1 MLGAGQEDRSYF
13 GVAPMRLTTAKI
25 QNTPPQKKT
34 ARLFDGRGLYLEIAP
49 TGSRWWRFKYR
60 FAGKEKRISLGVYPD
75 VGLKK
80 ARDRRDDMRKLVAD
94 GIDPSAARKQEKLM
108 ALDAALNTFEAVARE
123 WFEKY
128 SPNWEA
134 SYSKKL
140 LARLEANIFPWLG
153 HRPIR
158 DIKAP
163 ELLSVLRRVESRGV
177 LETAHRLMNYCGNI
191 YRYAVATGRAERD
204 ISADLRGALPPSTPR
219 HHASVTEP
227 RDVAALLRAI
237 DGYRGSNVTR
247 YALQLAPLVFVR
259 PGELRKAEWIE
270 IDLEAGEWRM
280 PAERMK
286 MKAKH
291 IVPLSMQAV
300 AILGALQPLTGKGR
314 YVFPGARS
322 LERCM
327 SENTVNGGLRRL
339 GWSGSEMT
347 GHGFRSMASTLL
359 NEQGWNRDAIE
370 RQLAHSERNSI
381 RAAYNPMFFLIEQ
394 DRFAES
400 AGSPDEIVCCVL
412 ARCRTARHVRR
423 RPCAAI
429 ASAAVHRSA
438 RLFPASAGT
447 NAAVP
452 ARRAALSRIP

>member
-1 MLGAGQEDRSYF
+1 MLGATGQEDRSYF
-13 GVAPMRLTTAKI
+13 GVAPMRLSTAKI
-25 QNTPPQKKT
+25 QNSPPQKKT
-34 ARLFDGRGLYLEIAP
+34 VRLFDGRGLYLEIAP

-80 ARDRRDDMRKLVAD
+80 ARDRRDEMRRLVAD

-123 WFEKY
+123 WFEKH

-191 YRYAVATGRAERD
+191 YRYAVATGRTERD
-204 ISADLRGALPPSTPR
+204 ISADLRGALPPSTPW

-227 RDVAALLRAI
+227 EGVAALLRAI

-270 IDLEAGEWRM
+270 IDLEAGEWRI

-291 IVPLSMQAV
+291 IVPLSIQAV
-300 AILGALQPLTGKGR
+300 AILRALQPLTGKGR

-322 LERCM
+322 RERCM

-339 GWSGSEMT
+339 GWSSSEMT

-381 RAAYNPMFFLIEQ
+381 RAAYNY
-394 DRFAES
+394 AEHL
-400 AGSPDEIVCCVL
+400 PE
-412 ARCRTARHVRR
+412 RR
-423 RPCAAI
+423 RMMQAWSEYLDTLKRRPD
-429 ASAAVHRSA
+429 ASGV
-438 RLFPASAGT
+438 
-447 NAAVP
+447 
-452 ARRAALSRIP
+452 RAAA

>member
-1 MLGAGQEDRSYF
+1 MSIDRTALLGATGQEDRLYF
-13 GVAPMRLTTAKI
+13 GVAPMWLTTAKI

-34 ARLFDGRGLYLEIAP
+34 VRLFDGRGLYLEIAP

-80 ARDRRDDMRKLVAD
+80 ARDRRDEMRKLVAD

-108 ALDAALNTFEAVARE
+108 ALDAALNTFEAIARE
-123 WFEKY
+123 WFEKH

-134 SYSKKL
+134 SYSVKL
-140 LARLEANIFPWLG
+140 LARLEANVFPWLG
-153 HRPIR
+153 DRPIR

-227 RDVAALLRAI
+227 QGVAALLRAI

-259 PGELRKAEWIE
+259 PGELRKAEWSE
-270 IDLEAGEWRM
+270 IDLEAGEWRI

-300 AILGALQPLTGKGR
+300 AILRAMQPLTGKGR

-322 LERCM
+322 RERCM

-381 RAAYNPMFFLIEQ
+381 RAAYNY
-394 DRFAES
+394 AEHLPERRKMMQAWS
-400 AGSPDEIVCCVL
+400 DYEHGHGNWRGIAGFWAGIVMV
-412 ARCRTARHVRR
+412 AR
-423 RPCAAI
+423 PWP
-429 ASAAVHRSA
+429 SRS
-438 RLFPASAGT
+438 LDGT
-447 NAAVP
+447 
-452 ARRAALSRIP
+452 RG

>member
-1 MLGAGQEDRSYF
+1 MGC
-13 GVAPMRLTTAKI
+13 
-25 QNTPPQKKT
+25 
-34 ARLFDGRGLYLEIAP
+34 GLYLEIAP

-80 ARDRRDDMRKLVAD
+80 ARDKREEMRTLVAD
-94 GIDPSAARKQEKLM
+94 GVDPSAARKQEKL
-108 ALDAALNTFEAVARE
+108 ATIESTEHTFEAIARE
-123 WFEKY
+123 WFEKH

-134 SYSKKL
+134 SYSVKL

-153 HRPIR
+153 RRPIG

-191 YRYAVATGRAERD
+191 FRYAIATGRADRD
-204 ISADLRGALPPSTPR
+204 VSADLRGALPPSTPQ
-219 HHASVTEP
+219 HHPSITEP
-227 RDVAALLRAI
+227 KGVAALLRSI

-259 PGELRKAEWIE
+259 PGELRKAEWSE
-270 IDLEAGEWRM
+270 IDLVAGEWRI

-286 MKAKH
+286 MRSKH
-291 IVPLSMQAV
+291 IVPLSKQA
-300 AILGALQPLTGKGR
+300 ADILRALQPLTGEGR

-322 LERCM
+322 RERPM

-381 RAAYNPMFFLIEQ
+381 RAAYN
-394 DRFAES
+394 FAEHL
-400 AGSPDEIVCCVL
+400 PE
-412 ARCRTARHVRR
+412 RR
-423 RPCAAI
+423 RMMQAWADYLYSLKCRAKADSEREAA
-429 ASAAVHRSA
+429 
-438 RLFPASAGT
+438 
-447 NAAVP
+447 
-452 ARRAALSRIP
+452 

>member
-1 MLGAGQEDRSYF
+1 
-13 GVAPMRLTTAKI
+13 MRLSTAKI
-25 QNTPPQKKT
+25 QNATAQKKT
-34 ARLFDGRGLYLEIAP
+34 VRLFDGRGLYLEIAP

-80 ARDRRDDMRKLVAD
+80 ARDRRDEMRKLVAD
-94 GIDPSAARKQEKLM
+94 GIDPSAARKQQKLM
-108 ALDAALNTFEAVARE
+108 ALDAAANTFEAVARE
-123 WFEKY
+123 WFEKH
-128 SPNWEA
+128 SANWEA
-134 SYSKKL
+134 SYSVKL

-153 HRPIR
+153 DRPIR
-158 DIKAP
+158 DIKPP

-204 ISADLRGALPPSTPR
+204 ISSDLRGALPPSTPQ
-219 HHASVTEP
+219 HHASVTDPEG
-227 RDVAALLRAI
+227 VAALLRAI

-259 PGELRKAEWIE
+259 PGELRKAEWNE
-270 IDLEAGEWRM
+270 IDLEAGEWRI

-286 MKAKH
+286 MKTKH
-291 IVPLSMQAV
+291 IVPLSSQAV
-300 AILGALQPLTGKGR
+300 AIVRALQPLTGKGH

-322 LERCM
+322 RERCM
-327 SENTVNGGLRRL
+327 SENTVNGALRRL

-370 RQLAHSERNSI
+370 RQLAHTERNSI
-381 RAAYNPMFFLIEQ
+381 RAAYNY
-394 DRFAES
+394 AEHL
-400 AGSPDEIVCCVL
+400 PE
-412 ARCRTARHVRR
+412 RR
-423 RPCAAI
+423 RMMQAWSDYLDTLKRRPDAGVREAA
-429 ASAAVHRSA
+429 
-438 RLFPASAGT
+438 
-447 NAAVP
+447 
-452 ARRAALSRIP
+452 